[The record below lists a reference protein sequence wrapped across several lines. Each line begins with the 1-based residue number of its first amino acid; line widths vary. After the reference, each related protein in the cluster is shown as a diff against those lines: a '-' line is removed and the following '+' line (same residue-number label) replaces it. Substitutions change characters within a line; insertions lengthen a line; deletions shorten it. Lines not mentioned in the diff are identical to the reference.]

1 MAGKAKPTVKK
12 LGVKKPTVKKPTT
25 AAKKP
30 GVKKPT
36 AAKKKPATGAKFNI
50 NKLIMLIARG
60 APKKSNKMTGG
71 YDNARINPLTT
82 MIDNFIEASYDR
94 IKTRAGL
101 ETTSG
106 GGAATPLNDNI
117 RAFVDTATNAKAPA
131 AAAGATAPVIA
142 TYKDA
147 REALIAA
154 LAVIPIPD
162 LGPNAA
168 LNPVVNAVTLNG
180 ASNLVDIAEPLQSLP
195 PTRTND
201 YDKRVFDV
209 NYMIIVIT
217 LCKVHQLFKR
227 EIT

>member
-71 YDNARINPLTT
+71 YDQARINPLTT
-82 MIDNFIEASYDR
+82 MINNFIEASYDR

-101 ETTSG
+101 ETTTG
-106 GGAATPLNDNI
+106 AGAGAGAGAKVPLNNNIVGLVNTAAAAKAAGGAAYT
-117 RAFVDTATNAKAPA
+117 TAIE
-131 AAAGATAPVIA
+131 G
-142 TYKDA
+142 
-147 REALIAA
+147 LIAA

-162 LGPNAA
+162 LGATNATLA
-168 LNPVVNAVTLNG
+168 LDAVSGLIDVLEPVTVPAVARG
-180 ASNLVDIAEPLQSLP
+180 
-195 PTRTND
+195 TND
-201 YDKRVFDV
+201 FDKRVFDV

-217 LCKVHQLFKR
+217 LCKVRQLFIR
-227 EIT
+227 EVR

>member
-71 YDNARINPLTT
+71 YDQPRINPLTT

-94 IKTRAGL
+94 IKTRAAL
-101 ETTSG
+101 ETTT
-106 GGAATPLNDNI
+106 GGAAGGATVPLNDNI
-117 RAFVDTATNAKAPA
+117 RGLANTAAGAKAGAPA
-131 AAAGATAPVIA
+131 AYT
-142 TYKDA
+142 TA
-147 REALIAA
+147 REELIVA
-154 LAVIPIPD
+154 LAAIPIPD
-162 LGPNAA
+162 LGAINIPQ
-168 LNPVVNAVTLNG
+168 PVVTVATKLDP
-180 ASNLVDIAEPLQSLP
+180 ASNLVDIAEPVQTLP
-195 PTRTND
+195 VTRTTD

-227 EIT
+227 EIS

>member
-71 YDNARINPLTT
+71 YDGTRIKSL
-82 MIDNFIEASYDR
+82 IDLIDSFILSSYDR
-94 IKTRAGL
+94 IKQRA
-101 ETTSG
+101 ESKTTTA
-106 GGAATPLNDNI
+106 GALNTNQNI
-117 RAFVDTATNAKAPA
+117 NNDIVVAVEAAITEKGAQPAPPGMPQRDVLIVLLAAIPIPNLGTNVPA
-131 AAAGATAPVIA
+131 AALDAAAGLIDVLEPVP
-142 TYKDA
+142 T
-147 REALIAA
+147 
-154 LAVIPIPD
+154 IPR
-162 LGPNAA
+162 G
-168 LNPVVNAVTLNG
+168 
-180 ASNLVDIAEPLQSLP
+180 
-195 PTRTND
+195 ND
-201 YDKRVFDV
+201 FDKRVFDV

-217 LCKVHQLFKR
+217 LCKVRQLFTR
-227 EIT
+227 EVR

>member
-25 AAKKP
+25 AA
-30 GVKKPT
+30 KKPT

-71 YDNARINPLTT
+71 YDLARINPLTK
-82 MIDNFIEASYDR
+82 MIEDFIEASYDR

-101 ETTSG
+101 ETDT
-106 GGAATPLNDNI
+106 GGALAPLKANIVALVEAATG
-117 RAFVDTATNAKAPA
+117 AKTTAAAPG
-131 AAAGATAPVIA
+131 AAAGAAAAYITA
-142 TYKDA
+142 K
-147 REALIAA
+147 ENLIVA
-154 LAVIPIPD
+154 LAVIIIPD
-162 LGPNAA
+162 LGDATN
-168 LNPVVNAVTLNG
+168 NAVMVAGRKLDSV
-180 ASNLVDIAEPLQSLP
+180 SNLVDIAEPVQTLP
-195 PTRTND
+195 PTRTTD

>member
-71 YDNARINPLTT
+71 YKG
-82 MIDNFIEASYDR
+82 DR
-94 IKTRAGL
+94 IKSLTDLIEGFILTSYERIKQRAAAP
-101 ETTSG
+101 TTTA
-106 GGAATPLNDNI
+106 GAAGGMINAVVNGLVDAAITEKTNTPTVVTD
-117 RAFVDTATNAKAPA
+117 RD
-131 AAAGATAPVIA
+131 
-142 TYKDA
+142 
-147 REALIAA
+147 ALIVA
-154 LAVIPIPD
+154 LAGIPIPN
-162 LGPNAA
+162 LGDTIATAA
-168 LNPVVNAVTLNG
+168 LGTESG
-180 ASNLVDIAEPLQSLP
+180 LVDVLEPVTA
-195 PTRTND
+195 PTVPRGVQEF
-201 YDKRVFDV
+201 DKRVFDV

-217 LCKVHQLFKR
+217 LCKVRQLFIR
-227 EIT
+227 EIS

>member
-71 YDNARINPLTT
+71 YDEGRINPLTRL
-82 MIDNFIEASYDR
+82 IEDFLEESYDR
-94 IKTRAGL
+94 IKRRAEAKTLTGVL
-101 ETTSG
+101 NPATGPAVDLNTDVLRDVNAAMQEKGAGTVRTARTT
-106 GGAATPLNDNI
+106 
-117 RAFVDTATNAKAPA
+117 
-131 AAAGATAPVIA
+131 
-142 TYKDA
+142 
-147 REALIAA
+147 LISL
-154 LAVIPIPD
+154 LAHIPIPYPGD
-162 LGPNAA
+162 AVPGGMPGA
-168 LNPVVNAVTLNG
+168 LALESNFIDVLEPVTNPPIPRGT
-180 ASNLVDIAEPLQSLP
+180 DF
-195 PTRTND
+195 
-201 YDKRVFDV
+201 DKRVFDV

-217 LCKVHQLFKR
+217 LCKVYRLFKDNV
-227 EIT
+227 T

>member
-71 YDNARINPLTT
+71 YKG
-82 MIDNFIEASYDR
+82 DR
-94 IKTRAGL
+94 IKSLTDLIEGFILTSYERIKQRAAAP
-101 ETTSG
+101 TTTA
-106 GGAATPLNDNI
+106 GAAGGMINTVVNGL
-117 RAFVDTATNAKAPA
+117 VDTAIVEKVA
-131 AAAGATAPVIA
+131 AAAPPVVTAR
-142 TYKDA
+142 DA
-147 REALIAA
+147 LIEALAQ
-154 LAVIPIPD
+154 IPIPN
-162 LGPNAA
+162 LGGTTATAA
-168 LNPVVNAVTLNG
+168 LGTESG
-180 ASNLVDIAEPLQSLP
+180 LVDVLEPVTATAVARGGQEF
-195 PTRTND
+195 
-201 YDKRVFDV
+201 DKRVFDV

-217 LCKVHQLFKR
+217 LCKVRQLFIR

>member
-71 YDNARINPLTT
+71 AYNQARIDPLTK
-82 MIDNFIEASYDR
+82 MIDDFIEASYDR
-94 IKTRAGL
+94 IKTRAEL
-101 ETTSG
+101 PTTTAPAG
-106 GGAATPLNDNI
+106 PLDDNI
-117 RAFVDTATNAKAPA
+117 RTLATDAIQQK
-131 AAAGATAPVIA
+131 AAGAALAPH
-142 TYKDA
+142 TTA
-147 REALIAA
+147 RELLIAA
-154 LAVIPIPD
+154 LAVISIPD
-162 LGPNAA
+162 LGAIDTTVA
-168 LNPVVNAVTLNG
+168 GLQAVATVLNPPNKLI
-180 ASNLVDIAEPLQSLP
+180 DITEPSPVL
-195 PTRTND
+195 TARTSD

-227 EIT
+227 EIGV

>member
-71 YDNARINPLTT
+71 YDQGRINPLTKL
-82 MIDNFIEASYDR
+82 IEDFIEASYDR
-94 IKTRAGL
+94 IKRRA
-101 ETTSG
+101 ESKTNTG
-106 GGAATPLNDNI
+106 GNAGVPVDLNPEVLADVVAAM
-117 RAFVDTATNAKAPA
+117 AAAPA
-131 AAAGATAPVIA
+131 AGMPARSALIDRLAGIAIPYLGDAAVSPAMPASLGAGNTFIDVLEPVTAPAV
-142 TYKDA
+142 A
-147 REALIAA
+147 R
-154 LAVIPIPD
+154 
-162 LGPNAA
+162 
-168 LNPVVNAVTLNG
+168 G
-180 ASNLVDIAEPLQSLP
+180 ADF
-195 PTRTND
+195 
-201 YDKRVFDV
+201 DKRVFDV

-217 LCKVHQLFKR
+217 LCKVYRLFKDNV
-227 EIT
+227 T

>member
-71 YDNARINPLTT
+71 YDGTRIKSLTDL
-82 MIDNFIEASYDR
+82 IDSFISSSYDR
-94 IKTRAGL
+94 IKTRAGSK
-101 ETTSG
+101 TTTN
-106 GGAATPLNDNI
+106 GGALNANGNINDPIFQAVEAAITEKSATP
-117 RAFVDTATNAKAPA
+117 APA
-131 AAAGATAPVIA
+131 GMPS
-142 TYKDA
+142 
-147 REALIAA
+147 RLALIVLLAA
-154 LAVIPIPD
+154 IPIPN
-162 LGPNAA
+162 LGDAVPGVA
-168 LNPVVNAVTLNG
+168 LVAESGLIDVLEPETVPQAVRG
-180 ASNLVDIAEPLQSLP
+180 
-195 PTRTND
+195 ND
-201 YDKRVFDV
+201 FDKRVFDV

-217 LCKVHQLFKR
+217 LCKVRQLFIR
-227 EIT
+227 EVRP